1 MSEAPSGT
9 GILVM
14 LAGTVIGLYGA
25 LLMMASGANGLIQAG
40 ILSSENILIELLYSA
55 TLGNQ
60 SFVLG
65 TVLLGVGFIIQKA
78 GDDM

>member
-14 LAGTVIGLYGA
+14 LVGMVIGLYGA
-25 LLMMASGANGLIQAG
+25 LLMMASGANNLIQAG
-40 ILSSENILIELLYSA
+40 ILSSENILIELLHSA

-65 TVLLGVGFIIQKA
+65 TVLFGVGFIIQKA
-78 GDDM
+78 GGDM